1 MLASGFC
8 WFSWLWVSFGWGFGP
23 GCGFRCRLAVGC
35 CCAAC
40 VVGHAKLQL
49 HFTGKHFL
57 LQLFQRNSTPTP
69 TPNPQIAQINS
80 LWLAFGTISLRFDLL
95 CLCCG
100 FKLAFNWVRALN
112 LINFPQIR
120 STLRLPVALGKFPVT
135 TKSNQNHETSKKLAP
150 ENVVRKKFEICVEII
165 TNWNCCSLPLFPIQL
180 HSNYGFRII
189 QSAHLKDKF

>member
-1 MLASGFC
+1 M
-8 WFSWLWVSFGWGFGP
+8 
-23 GCGFRCRLAVGC
+23 
-35 CCAAC
+35 
-40 VVGHAKLQL
+40 
-49 HFTGKHFL
+49 
-57 LQLFQRNSTPTP
+57 
-69 TPNPQIAQINS
+69 
-80 LWLAFGTISLRFDLL
+80 
-95 CLCCG
+95 
-100 FKLAFNWVRALN
+100 RALN

-135 TKSNQNHETSKKLAP
+135 AKSNQNHETSKKLAP